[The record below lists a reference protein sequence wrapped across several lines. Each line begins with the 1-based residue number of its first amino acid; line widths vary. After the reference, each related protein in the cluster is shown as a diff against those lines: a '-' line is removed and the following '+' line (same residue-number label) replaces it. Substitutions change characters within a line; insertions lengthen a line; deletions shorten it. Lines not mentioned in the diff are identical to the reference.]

1 MNDGS
6 DGPHGSAIDR
16 LRAAIGD
23 RLGVDRRALAAF
35 RIGLGI
41 VLLVDL
47 GLRSRNLTA
56 FYTDDGVLPRAA
68 LAEGYPLAARVSLHA
83 LAGDPLA
90 VAALFVLAG
99 VAAAALAAG
108 HRTRLATGASLVLL
122 ISLQARN
129 PLVLNAGDLLLA
141 HLLGVGLLCPLG
153 SRWSVD
159 AVRRDGDAIGVADR
173 SDDGGDRFVGPASA
187 LLLAVT
193 IVVYASNALVKRRG
207 TAWTTG
213 EAVGRVFRLTYLH
226 GPLGGFVPEVP
237 GLLSVATY
245 GWVGLLAAAP
255 LLVLAT
261 GRFRAALA
269 GVFVAGHLAMPLVLQ
284 IGVFPL
290 VSVVGLLPF
299 LPAAVWDRAES
310 RLAPVATRLREAV
323 EPPRAVARR
332 SGSTARAAAAFGRRT
347 APTVAAVLLAA
358 LLCWNALAIGLVATP
373 EPVAAVSDPTESGWD
388 MFAPDPPTTDALVL
402 ATAATADGD
411 RVDALY
417 GDVVAADRPPTAAR
431 AYPTARWRKFLTL
444 LADSPDPTRTRHLLG
459 HLCDRAGGRADA
471 EVERVAVAFVSVDVV
486 DGETRVT
493 SLGERRCGGR

>member
-1 MNDGS
+1 MSDDGRN
-6 DGPHGSAIDR
+6 GSATDR
-16 LRAAIGD
+16 LRTAFGD

-47 GLRSRNLTA
+47 GLRARNLTA
-56 FYTDDGVLPRAA
+56 FYTDAGVLPRAA
-68 LAEGYPLAARVSLHA
+68 LAEAYPLAARVSLHA
-83 LAGDPLA
+83 LVGDPLA
-90 VAALFVLAG
+90 VAALFALAG
-99 VAAAALAAG
+99 VAATALAVG
-108 HRTRLATGASLVLL
+108 HRTGLATAASLALL
-122 ISLQARN
+122 LSLQARN
-129 PLVLNAGDLLLA
+129 PLVLNAGDLLVS
-141 HLLGVGLLCPLG
+141 HLLAVGLLCPLG

-159 AVRRDGDAIGVADR
+159 AVRRDGDAIGAADR
-173 SDDGGDRFVGPASA
+173 SDDGGEWFVGPASA

-193 IVVYASNALVKRRG
+193 IVVYASNALVKLRG

-226 GPLGGFVPEVP
+226 GPLGGLVPEVS
-237 GLLSVATY
+237 GLLAAATY
-245 GWVGLLAAAP
+245 GWVGLLVAAP

-261 GRFRAALA
+261 GRIRAALA
-269 GVFVAGHLAMPLVLQ
+269 GVFVAGHLAMPFLLQ

-299 LPAAVWDRAES
+299 FPPAAWDRAE
-310 RLAPVATRLREAV
+310 RRVAPVATRV
-323 EPPRAVARR
+323 GGVVGSPR
-332 SGSTARAAAAFGRRT
+332 SGPSRPGSMAYRAAAAGRRV
-347 APTVAAVLLAA
+347 APAVAAVLLAA

-373 EPVAAVSDPTESGWD
+373 DPVAAVSDPTESGWD
-388 MFAPDPPTTDALVL
+388 MFAPDPPTTDSLVL

-417 GDVVAADRPPTAAR
+417 GDDVAADRPPAAAR

-459 HLCDRAGGRADA
+459 HLCDRAGGRAGA
-471 EVERVAVAFVSVDVV
+471 EIERVSVSFAAVDVA

-493 SLGERRCGGR
+493 LLGERRCDGR